1 MAQGIKATAA
11 KLGDEFNFQDSHGRK
26 RESALS
32 DFPLASTCAL
42 WVNVLR
48 VPFPKTLSYHLVQ
61 GTPGLQG
68 GRA

>member
-1 MAQGIKATAA
+1 MAQGLKATTA
-11 KLGDEFNFQDSHGRK
+11 KLGDEFGFQDSRGGK

-48 VPFPKTLSYHLVQ
+48 VPFPETLSYHLVQ
-61 GTPGLQG
+61 GTPALQG
-68 GRA
+68 GWA